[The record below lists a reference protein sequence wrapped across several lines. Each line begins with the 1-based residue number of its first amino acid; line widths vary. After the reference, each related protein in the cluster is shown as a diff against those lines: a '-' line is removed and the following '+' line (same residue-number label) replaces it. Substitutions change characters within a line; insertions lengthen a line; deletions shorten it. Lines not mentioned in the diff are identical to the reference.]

1 MDAASWH
8 PFTMN
13 IFLIGD
19 SISIHYGPAL
29 ESALRGTG
37 IHYSRKEGV
46 DAAQQNLDIPLGAN
60 GGDSSMVLGYLR
72 YCATQGRAITADT
85 LVVNC
90 GLHDIKTDPATGAKQ
105 VPLEDYGKNLEAI
118 VELVSKTTGRR
129 LIWMRTTPCDENIHN
144 ARSKS
149 FYRFAADCAAYNR
162 AADAIM
168 AAQGVPV
175 IDLFT
180 FTQNL
185 GPELFCD
192 HVHFLEPVRHR
203 QAAFIAGWLQGYRA
217 GVER

>member
-1 MDAASWH
+1 
-8 PFTMN
+8 MN

-46 DAAQQNLDIPLGAN
+46 DAAKQNMDQALGAN
-60 GGDSSMVLGYLR
+60 GGDSSRVLAYLR
-72 YCATQGRAITADT
+72 HCLAEGPAITADT
-85 LVVNC
+85 LVINC

-118 VELVSKTTGRR
+118 VELVSKTMGRR

-168 AAQGVPV
+168 AAHGVPE

-203 QAAFIAGWLQGYRA
+203 QAAVIAGWLQGYLA